1 MQDPFILM
9 TLFNLLVVWPF
20 ARILRRAGLT
30 PWWALVIFVP
40 LFGMAIVLGVLA
52 HSRWPM
58 LPVRVK
64 PTVKA
69 RRSAG

>member
-1 MQDPFILM
+1 MQDPFVLM

-20 ARILRRAGLT
+20 YRILRRAGLS

-40 LFGMAIVLGVLA
+40 IFGMAIVIGVLA
-52 HSRWPM
+52 HSRWPD

-64 PTVKA
+64 PTAKA
-69 RRSAG
+69 RRNA